1 MNFHWNEVIKFLPVL
16 LTGLKMTLIVSA
28 ISTVGSTI
36 IGVIVAMMRISKSR
50 ILNAIARIYIE
61 WIRGTPLMIQLM
73 FIYFGLGYYIN
84 FSAMFAGNL
93 GLSMFMGAYIA
104 EIIRAGIESVPKG
117 QTEAA
122 QSLGM
127 NYYQIMKH
135 IIYPQ
140 AIRTVLPPIVSQ
152 FITLIK
158 DSSLLSILAVSELS
172 YVSRKIVTRNMAPF
186 EIYLATGLIYL
197 FLTASLSQVVR
208 ILERRLKIGA

>member
-1 MNFHWNEVIKFLPVL
+1 
-16 LTGLKMTLIVSA
+16 
-28 ISTVGSTI
+28 
-36 IGVIVAMMRISKSR
+36 
-50 ILNAIARIYIE
+50 
-61 WIRGTPLMIQLM
+61 
-73 FIYFGLGYYIN
+73 
-84 FSAMFAGNL
+84 
-93 GLSMFMGAYIA
+93 MFMGAYIA